1 MSKSKQATQAGHGL
15 RAAKAAAKA
24 PSNPIQALA
33 ATLAAPAAA
42 PAAKPVTV
50 ALRGGLAVA
59 AVRLGGKAYRVA
71 CPHNAGWWQVVG
83 ATLATGQGTASVQAL
98 TGAGVPAPF
107 VGYCVRKGYL
117 AAAPAA

>member
-1 MSKSKQATQAGHGL
+1 MSKSVKS
-15 RAAKAAAKA
+15 AKPVTPAKPA
-24 PSNPIQALA
+24 SALGNMVTALA
-33 ATLAAPAAA
+33 TPAAPAT
-42 PAAKPVTV
+42 PAKPVTV

-59 AVRLGGKAYRVA
+59 AVKLGGKAYRVA

-117 AAAPAA
+117 AAAPVA